1 MTLRTYSR
9 TDLIDPLPSLHFIDG
24 KWTGSHDGRTFETI
38 DPSTERTLNIV
49 ARGSA
54 HDIDAAVRAAHRS
67 QHGDW
72 RNLTPA
78 ERGRLMFKLADSLE
92 ADTERLALLETLD
105 VGKPV
110 RESLGDVRGV
120 CATLR
125 YNAGA
130 ADKMEGSA
138 IPIGREVVDFTVL
151 EPVGVT
157 AHIVPWN
164 YPLGMVARS
173 VAPALAAGCTAVIK
187 PAEQSPLTALA
198 FAELCQRAGFPDG
211 VVNVVTGFGEDAG
224 AALVVHPLV
233 RGITFTGS
241 VETGRRIYSSAAQG
255 LKPVVL
261 ELGGKNPMIV
271 LEDAD
276 LERAA
281 LDAIDGAFGNS
292 GQVCSSSSR
301 FLLHRSIRDEFLDRL
316 AAAAAK
322 LTVGKGIDNCDLG
335 PLVSKEQH
343 AKVRSYIDA
352 GRKSGAKL
360 RLGGGRPQG
369 LDAGYF
375 VEPTI
380 FEGVDPTNTLA
391 REEIFGPVAVALS
404 FETDAEALAIAN
416 GLGFGLVAG
425 VYSRDISRA
434 LTFARDIEAG
444 SVWVNGWFVG
454 GVQAPTGGIRKAGS
468 AVSADCQASAT
479 TSASRTSESGCRPQ
493 EGRHP

>member
-1 MTLRTYSR
+1 MSVQTYSR
-9 TDLIDPLPSLHFIDG
+9 SDLDGSIPDAHFIDG
-24 KWTGSHDGRTFETI
+24 AWCRSADGRTFATI
-38 DPSTERTLNIV
+38 DPSTEQTIGMV

-54 HDIDAAVRAAHRS
+54 ADIDRAVQAAHRA
-67 QHGDW
+67 QRGDW
-72 RNLTPA
+72 RRMAPA
-78 ERGRLMFKLADSLE
+78 ERGRLIFRIADLLE
-92 ADTERLALLETLD
+92 AEALRFALLETLD

-110 RESLGDVRGV
+110 KESLGDVRGV

-130 ADKMEGSA
+130 ADKMEGA
-138 IPIGREVVDFTVL
+138 TIPLGHDTVDFTMM

-173 VAPALAAGCTAVIK
+173 VAPALAAGCTVVVK

-198 FAELCQRAGFPDG
+198 FAELCQRAGLPDG
-211 VVNVVTGFGEDAG
+211 VVNVVTGYGNEAG
-224 AALVVHPLV
+224 AALVEHPLV

-241 VETGRRIYSSAAQG
+241 VATGRKIYSAASQG

-271 LEDAD
+271 FADAD
-276 LERAA
+276 LKRAA
-281 LDAIDGAFGNS
+281 FDALDGAFGNS

-301 FLLHRSIRDEFLDRL
+301 FLVHRSVRDAFVDLL
-316 AAAAAK
+316 AEGAAG
-322 LTVGKGIDNCDLG
+322 LTVGAGLDNCDLG
-335 PLVSKEQH
+335 PLVSAQQH
-343 AKVRSYIDA
+343 AKVGSYLDA
-352 GRKSGAKL
+352 GRQSGARL
-360 RLGGGRPQG
+360 RLGGGRPSF

-375 VEPTI
+375 VAPTV
-380 FEGVDPTNTLA
+380 FDRVDPQSTVA
-391 REEIFGPVAVALS
+391 REEIFGPVAVVLD
-404 FETDAEALAIAN
+404 FETDDEALQMAN

-444 SVWVNGWFVG
+444 SVWINGWFIG
-454 GVQAPTGGIRKAGS
+454 GVQAPTGGIK
-468 AVSADCQASAT
+468 D
-479 TSASRTSESGCRPQ
+479 SGV
-493 EGRHP
+493 GRERGLPGIRNYLSIKNIGIRL

>member
-1 MTLRTYSR
+1 MTMRSYSR
-9 TDLIDPLPSLHFIDG
+9 TDLIDPLPDLHFIDG
-24 KWTGSHDGRTFETI
+24 KWVGSGDGRTFETI
-38 DPSTERTLNIV
+38 DPSTEAVLGSV
-49 ARGSA
+49 ARGGP
-54 HDIDAAVRAAHRS
+54 HEIDEAVGAAHRA
-67 QHGDW
+67 QRGEW
-72 RNLTPA
+72 RNFTPA
-78 ERGRLMFKLADSLE
+78 QRGQLIFKLADLIE
-92 ADTERLALLETLD
+92 AGAERLALFETLD

-110 RESLGDVRGV
+110 KESLGDVRGV

-130 ADKMEGSA
+130 ADKMEGST
-138 IPIGREVVDFTVL
+138 IPLGRDFVDFTML

-173 VAPALAAGCTAVIK
+173 VAPALAAGCTVVIK

-211 VVNVVTGFGEDAG
+211 VVNVVAGFGEDAG
-224 AALVVHPLV
+224 AALVSHPLV

-241 VETGRRIYSSAAQG
+241 VETGRKIYSGAAQG

-271 LEDAD
+271 MEDAD

-281 LDAIDGAFGNS
+281 FDALDGAFGNN

-301 FLLHRSIRDEFLDRL
+301 FLLHRSIREEFLARL
-316 AAAAAK
+316 AGGAAK
-322 LTVGKGIDNCDLG
+322 LTVGKGLENCDLG
-335 PLVSKEQH
+335 PLVSREQY
-343 AKVRSYIDA
+343 ANVRSYIDA
-352 GRKSGAKL
+352 GSKSGAKL
-360 RLGGGRPQG
+360 RLGGGRPRG
-369 LDAGYF
+369 LEAGYF

-380 FEGVDPTNTLA
+380 FEGVDPANALA

-404 FETDAEALAIAN
+404 FDTDAEALAMAN

-434 LTFARDIEAG
+434 LTFARDVEAG
-444 SVWVNGWFVG
+444 SVWINGWFIG
-454 GVQAPTGGIRKAGS
+454 GVQAPTGGIK
-468 AVSADCQASAT
+468 
-479 TSASRTSESGCRPQ
+479 ESGV
-493 EGRHP
+493 GRERGLPGIRNYLNIKNIGIRL

>member
-1 MTLRTYSR
+1 MTERAYSR
-9 TDLIDPLPSLHFIDG
+9 ADLGGPIPDAHFIAG
-24 KWTGSHDGRTFETI
+24 QWCKSADGRTFETI
-38 DPSTERTLNIV
+38 DPSSEQVLAKV
-49 ARGSA
+49 ARGNAS
-54 HDIDAAVRAAHRS
+54 DIDKAVEAAHRA
-67 QHGDW
+67 QRGDW
-72 RNLTPA
+72 RDVSPA
-78 ERGRLMFKLADSLE
+78 ERGRLIFKLADMLE
-92 ADTERLALLETLD
+92 MDAERFALLETLD

-110 RESLGDVRGV
+110 REALGDVRGV

-130 ADKMEGSA
+130 ADKMEGQTV
-138 IPIGREVVDFTVL
+138 PLGRDFVDFTML
-151 EPVGVT
+151 EPVGIT

-211 VVNVVTGFGEDAG
+211 VVNVVAGFGEDAG
-224 AALVVHPLV
+224 AALVSHPLV

-241 VETGRRIYSSAAQG
+241 VATGRKIYSGAALG

-271 LEDAD
+271 FEDAD

-281 LDAIDGAFGNS
+281 FDALDGCFGNS

-316 AAAAAK
+316 AEGAAK
-322 LTVGKGIDNCDLG
+322 LTVGRGLDNCDLG
-335 PLVSKEQH
+335 PLVSQEQY
-343 AKVRSYIDA
+343 AKVRSYIEEGSRA
-352 GRKSGAKL
+352 GAKL
-360 RLGGGRPQG
+360 RLGGGSPRG

-380 FEGVDPTNTLA
+380 FDAVDPASALA

-404 FETDAEALAIAN
+404 FDAPDEALDMAN
-416 GLGFGLVAG
+416 GLDFGLVAG

-434 LTFARDIEAG
+434 LSFARDIEAG
-444 SVWVNGWFVG
+444 SVWINGWFIG
-454 GVQAPTGGIRKAGS
+454 GAQAPTGGIK
-468 AVSADCQASAT
+468 D
-479 TSASRTSESGCRPQ
+479 SGI
-493 EGRHP
+493 GRERGLPGIRNYLSTKNIGIRL